1 MRTFFYG
8 LCILTLVALFGAC
21 DDSDKNGKS
30 DNKNAS
36 DENSSD
42 TDGDTDSDS
51 DNDMDTDSDA
61 DSDADGDAD
70 GDTDNDTDADSDT
83 DGDADDDTNGDSDT
97 DTDSDTDWETD
108 DDTETASDADT
119 WWQTAKGISWDWQL
133 DSVDTSHDVEVY
145 DIDWEESAS
154 IVLKLHNRGIK
165 AICYVSV
172 GSYEEWRSDA
182 EDFES
187 NPEVLGKLYYGWPG
201 EKFIDIRSSIVRDI
215 MEARFDI
222 CRDKGFDAIEPDN
235 QDVYDADS
243 GFPLTR
249 ADGLEY
255 AKWLARE
262 AHDRGMAIVQKNASE
277 LADDLFDLYDGA
289 LTEDCYDQGN
299 WCGDMDGYID
309 RNKPV
314 FMCEYTDTG
323 VNFDKACDWAIPLG
337 YSPILKDRD
346 LTTSVEFC
354 Q

>member
-1 MRTFFYG
+1 MKTTFYG
-8 LCILTLVALFGAC
+8 LCILALAAILNAC
-21 DDSDKNGKS
+21 DDSDKNEKS
-30 DNKNAS
+30 DNSNES
-36 DENSSD
+36 DKNSSD
-42 TDGDTDSDS
+42 TNGDTDGDTDTDTDSDS
-51 DNDMDTDSDA
+51 DNDGDGDADGDSDTDTDA
-61 DSDADGDAD
+61 DSDANGDAD
-70 GDTDNDTDADSDT
+70 GDTDGDGDENIDSDT
-83 DGDADDDTNGDSDT
+83 DP
-97 DTDSDTDWETD
+97 ETD
-108 DDTETASDADT
+108 DDTETDSGADS
-119 WWQTAKGISWDWQL
+119 WWRPAKGITWDWQL
-133 DSVDTSHDVEVY
+133 ESVDTSHDVQVY

-154 IVLKLHNRGIK
+154 IVSDLHSRGIK

-187 NPEVLGKLYYGWPG
+187 HPEVLGKLYYGWPG

-215 MEARFDI
+215 MEARFDT

-249 ADGLEY
+249 ANGLEY
-255 AKWLARE
+255 AKWLAAQ
-262 AHDRGMAIVQKNASE
+262 AHERGMAIVQKNASE
-277 LADDLFDLYDGA
+277 LADDLFELYDGA
-289 LTEDCYDQGN
+289 LTEDCYDQEN
-299 WCGDMDGYID
+299 WCDDMDGYLD

-323 VNFDKACDWAIPLG
+323 VNFENACDWALPLG